1 MVFFSW
7 TKKYKQVPKRH
18 NVLQNCTLYS
28 GYTHVMK
35 FWLIARHNVSRSRR
49 FAPLSPG
56 SLWIILQKALVLPS
70 RIACIFPSK
79 SRKSMISMMKTPRNQ
94 ARNAWSSHTSKV
106 PWKHD
111 DSEQLLGK
119 IDGIRHRNT
128 YVSCTFCGALSGGDE
143 YYASNPRE
151 GVPITHDQRSR
162 EP

>member
-7 TKKYKQVPKRH
+7 TKKYKQVPKRQ
-18 NVLQNCTLYS
+18 NVLRNCTFYA
-28 GYTHVMK
+28 GYTHVVK
-35 FWLIARHNVSRSRR
+35 FRLITRVQRGWSRR
-49 FAPLSPG
+49 FASLFPG
-56 SLWIILQKALVLPS
+56 QLWDFLQKALVLPC
-70 RIACIFPSK
+70 RNACRFSSK
-79 SRKSMISMMKTPRNQ
+79 SWNSMISVMKTQRNQ

-106 PWKHD
+106 PWKRD

-119 IDGIRHRNT
+119 IDVIRHRNT